1 MEPVI
6 KQGIGG
12 EISTYHWENEAVV
25 VGAELSNVTATVY
38 SPGGATL
45 VAETSVTPAGD
56 GKMFVS
62 ISESE
67 TANAH
72 QWCRAHF
79 KYTYA
84 GQVET
89 QDVYF
94 HIARTDFDIP
104 LHYDDLVKFQPDI
117 GDYAW
122 SGDSTFHRQRDTA
135 SMELYARLLNAGHRP
150 WLIINR
156 SALSVVLARLWLAHI
171 YETLSNRPGD
181 EWDER
186 ARAAREAYDVAFLS
200 ANILERE
207 DSANVSGLDPR
218 PQGQTVLR
226 RG

>member
-12 EISTYHWENEAVV
+12 EISTYHWEDEAVV
-25 VGAELSNVTATVY
+25 AGAELSDVTATVF

-45 VAETSVTPAGD
+45 VAEASVVPAAD
-56 GKMFVS
+56 GTMSVS
-62 ISESE
+62 ISESAA
-67 TANAH
+67 TSAQ

-79 KYTYA
+79 KYTYG
-84 GQVET
+84 GQVLT

-135 SMELYARLLNAGHRP
+135 LMELYARLLNAGHRP

-156 SALSVVLARLWLAHI
+156 SALSVVLARLWLAHV
-171 YETLSNRPGD
+171 YETLSSRPGD

-186 ARAAREAYDVAFLS
+186 SRAARQAYDVAFLS

-207 DSANVSGLDPR
+207 DSANVAGLDSR
-218 PQGQTVLR
+218 PQGQTILK